1 MDHFHLN
8 LPCRRAAIKNAEVAQ
23 LLRSIADIL
32 ELKGD
37 SIYRIAAYREAARNI
52 ENLQEDIAVVSRE
65 DRLRDIPGVGP
76 SIAAKV
82 QEYLTTGK
90 VDYYEDLRKGVSM
103 EAVELL
109 QVPGLGPRRAQYIYQ
124 KLHVTS
130 LGELERAAAEHR
142 LSQLP
147 GIGRKTEDK
156 LLKELRRLRQRTRR
170 LLLSVA
176 LTAAEEV
183 VDILRQNRAVVDI
196 EPAGS
201 IRRRKETI
209 GDIDILVSSRDPS
222 SVMDTFTTMAVV
234 KEVIAR
240 GPTRSSILTNDDL
253 QIDIRVVDPSTYGAA
268 LQYFTGSKEHNIA
281 LRELALS
288 KGLTISEYGIFEVDT
303 GKRRGGE
310 REQDIYD
317 VLGMQLPPPELRE
330 DRGEIEAALR
340 GELPHL
346 IDENDI
352 KGDLHIHTDWSDG
365 TTPIA
370 DMVETAIELGY
381 QYIAICDHS
390 KALGI
395 AHGLSVDRV
404 REQQKLIG
412 MLNHKFAPFV
422 ILSGTE
428 VDILKDGT
436 IDYPEEVLKTFDLVT
451 ASVHSAF
458 GQSREAMTARII
470 KALRN
475 PYVDVLNHPTGR
487 ILLQREPYDVD
498 LERVLQVAAETGT
511 ALEINSSPNRLDLDD
526 IWSRRAKELGVNL
539 VVNTDAHGPPQL
551 AFMRYGVAVARR
563 GWLEPRNVLNT
574 RIREK
579 LSRKLHRKSA

>member
-1 MDHFHLN
+1 MGSFQSN
-8 LPCRRAAIKNAEVAQ
+8 LQRRRAAIKNTEVAQ

-52 ENLQEDIAVVSRE
+52 ENLQEDIAVVARE

-76 SIAAKV
+76 SIAGKV

-90 VDYYEDLRKGVSM
+90 LDYYEDLRKGVSM

-130 LGELERAAAEHR
+130 LDELERAAAEHR

-156 LLKELRRLRQRTRR
+156 LLKELHRLRQRTRR

-183 VDILRQNRAVVDI
+183 VDILRQNPAVLDI

-222 SVMDTFTTMAVV
+222 SVMDTFTTMALV

-281 LRELALS
+281 LRTLALN

-310 REQDIYD
+310 REQDIYE
-317 VLGMQLPPPELRE
+317 VLGMQWPPPELRE

-346 IDENDI
+346 IEDNDV

-365 TTPIA
+365 TAPII
-370 DMVETAIELGY
+370 DMVETAVELGY

-404 REQQKLIG
+404 REQQKLIE
-412 MLNHKFAPFV
+412 MLNCKFAPFV

-436 IDYPEEVLKTFDLVT
+436 IDYPNEVLKSFDLVT

-539 VVNTDAHGPPQL
+539 VINTDAHAPAQL

>member
-1 MDHFHLN
+1 MGSFQSN
-8 LPCRRAAIKNAEVAQ
+8 LQRRRAAIKNTEVAQ

-52 ENLQEDIAVVSRE
+52 ENLQEDIAVVARE

-76 SIAAKV
+76 SIAGKV

-90 VDYYEDLRKGVSM
+90 LDYYEDLRKGVSM

-130 LGELERAAAEHR
+130 LDELERAAAEHR

-156 LLKELRRLRQRTRR
+156 LLKELHRLRQRTRR

-183 VDILRQNRAVVDI
+183 VDILRQNRAVLDI

-222 SVMDTFTTMAVV
+222 SVMDTFTTMALV

-281 LRELALS
+281 LRTLALN

-310 REQDIYD
+310 REQDIYE
-317 VLGMQLPPPELRE
+317 VLGLQWPPPELRE

-346 IDENDI
+346 IEDNDV

-365 TTPIA
+365 TAPII
-370 DMVETAIELGY
+370 DMVETAVELGY

-404 REQQKLIG
+404 REQQKLIE
-412 MLNHKFAPFV
+412 MLNCKFAPFV

-436 IDYPEEVLKTFDLVT
+436 IDYPNEVLKSFDLVT

-539 VVNTDAHGPPQL
+539 VINTDAHAPAQL

>member
-1 MDHFHLN
+1 MGSFQSN
-8 LPCRRAAIKNAEVAQ
+8 LQHRRAAIKNTEVAQ

-52 ENLQEDIAVVSRE
+52 ENLQEDIAVVARE

-90 VDYYEDLRKGVSM
+90 LDYYDDLRKGVSM
-103 EAVELL
+103 ETVELL

-130 LGELERAAAEHR
+130 LDELERAAAEHR

-156 LLKELRRLRQRTRR
+156 LLKELHRLRQRTRR

-183 VDILRQNRAVVDI
+183 VDILRQNPAVLDI

-222 SVMDTFTTMAVV
+222 SVMDTFTTMALV

-281 LRELALS
+281 LRTLALN

-310 REQDIYD
+310 REQDIYE
-317 VLGMQLPPPELRE
+317 VLGMQWPPPELRE

-346 IDENDI
+346 IEDNDV

-365 TTPIA
+365 TAPIV
-370 DMVETAIELGY
+370 DMVETAVELGY

-404 REQQKLIG
+404 REQQKLIE
-412 MLNHKFAPFV
+412 MLNCKFAPFV

-436 IDYPEEVLKTFDLVT
+436 IDYPNEVLKSFDLVT

-526 IWSRRAKELGVNL
+526 IWSRRAKELGANL
-539 VVNTDAHGPPQL
+539 VINTDAHAPAQL